1 MNFGIFVEAS
11 LFQRA
16 TPVDITMTGSIH
28 SNKKTFELKNEVEY
42 EEVAPPRDEVLERYE
57 KIRDKSA
64 EELVAIE
71 KSLVRKLDWKF
82 LPMVSAMLMMK

>member
-1 MNFGIFVEAS
+1 MKKAVE
-11 LFQRA
+11 
-16 TPVDITMTGSIH
+16 H
-28 SNKKTFELKNEVEY
+28 
-42 EEVAPPRDEVLERYE
+42 EEIAPPRDEVLERYE
-57 KIRDKSA
+57 IIRDKSA

>member
-1 MNFGIFVEAS
+1 M
-11 LFQRA
+11 
-16 TPVDITMTGSIH
+16 PGSIH
-28 SNKKTFELKNEVEY
+28 SNKGSLDLKNAVEH
-42 EEVAPPRDEVLERYE
+42 EEIAPPRDEVLERYE
-57 KIRDKSA
+57 IIRDKSA

>member
-1 MNFGIFVEAS
+1 LDLKKAVE
-11 LFQRA
+11 
-16 TPVDITMTGSIH
+16 H
-28 SNKKTFELKNEVEY
+28 
-42 EEVAPPRDEVLERYE
+42 EEIAPPRDEVLERYE
-57 KIRDKSA
+57 IIRDKSA

>member
-1 MNFGIFVEAS
+1 MPGSTHFKKGS
-11 LFQRA
+11 L
-16 TPVDITMTGSIH
+16 D
-28 SNKKTFELKNEVEY
+28 LKNEVEY

-57 KIRDKSA
+57 IIRDRSA
-64 EELVAIE
+64 EELAAIE